1 MNNPLRQYFRRPAL
15 YIRLPSKG
23 NFYPAGALD
32 MPDNQELPVYPMT
45 AIDEITSRTPD
56 ALFNGNAVA
65 DIIKSCVPAIK
76 DPWSLPSVDLDTIL
90 VAIRAATNGNELEI
104 QSLCEKCENEGK
116 YGVNL
121 IGMLSTISAEGY
133 STPLPMGELKINF
146 KPLTYRD
153 VNMGNLSQFE
163 LQREVMVLQEMEDE
177 TARAEKSAVTMQ
189 KLTKM
194 NMELIAST
202 VHSITTPTDEEVV
215 NRDHINEYLQS
226 CDRSTYE
233 AIRQHAVK
241 LREAASTK
249 PMKIKCVNC
258 SHEYEQSLS
267 LNITDFFE

>member
-104 QSLCEKCENEGK
+104 QSLCEKCEKEGK

-133 STPLPMGELKINF
+133 SNPLPMGELKINF

-153 VNMGNLSQFE
+153 INMGNLSQFE

-226 CDRSTYE
+226 CDRNTYE